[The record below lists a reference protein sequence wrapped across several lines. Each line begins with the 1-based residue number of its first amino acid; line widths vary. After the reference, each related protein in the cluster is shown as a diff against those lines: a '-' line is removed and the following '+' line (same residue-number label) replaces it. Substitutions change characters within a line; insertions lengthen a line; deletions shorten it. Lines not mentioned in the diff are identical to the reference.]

1 MNGDQFGGIVRTVVA
16 SLVAY
21 GAGKGW
27 FGAETASD
35 IVAAASAVAI
45 AGWSFFTNKPGT
57 VIAPK

>member
-1 MNGDQFGGIVRTVVA
+1 MNADQVGGLVRTIVA

-45 AGWSFFTNKPGT
+45 AGWSYFTNKPGT
-57 VIAPK
+57 VIPAK